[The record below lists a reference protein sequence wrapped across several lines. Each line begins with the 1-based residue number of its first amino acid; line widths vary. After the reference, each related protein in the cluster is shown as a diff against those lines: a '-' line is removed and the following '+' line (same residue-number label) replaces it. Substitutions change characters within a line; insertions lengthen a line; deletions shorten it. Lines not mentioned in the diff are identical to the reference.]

1 MQNKIL
7 IKTSDEVREKID
19 ISIGGNNNTVI
30 IEELVEVEKRL
41 EINITDNNSYIY
53 IGRGTTFEEAV
64 ISVADENNQV
74 LIGEDCMFSS
84 GCKILAS
91 DFHSIIDLKT
101 GIRKNIPRGV
111 KTNNHVWVGMGALIL
126 KNTDIG
132 DNSIIGANTTVA
144 GKIPGNSIYRDGKIQ
159 GGVTWERQRLP
170 YFSPMPD
177 LYERKEVEAGFSNIT
192 AEVNIV
198 FHIEN
203 DIKRS
208 LNKIKGWAFM
218 EERKSEESKVYLR
231 FFFGR
236 KALGVQ
242 VMPLIVKEREDVAE
256 AFGNADYLNCG
267 FDSYMPGEIIDH
279 QKDIEKVELLIDN
292 KGSWGIGVVFENI
305 KG

>member
-159 GGVTWERQRLP
+159 GGGNMGKTKRPLF
-170 YFSPMPD
+170 FS
-177 LYERKEVEAGFSNIT
+177 YAGF
-192 AEVNIV
+192 V
-198 FHIEN
+198 
-203 DIKRS
+203 
-208 LNKIKGWAFM
+208 
-218 EERKSEESKVYLR
+218 
-231 FFFGR
+231 
-236 KALGVQ
+236 
-242 VMPLIVKEREDVAE
+242 
-256 AFGNADYLNCG
+256 
-267 FDSYMPGEIIDH
+267 
-279 QKDIEKVELLIDN
+279 
-292 KGSWGIGVVFENI
+292 
-305 KG
+305 